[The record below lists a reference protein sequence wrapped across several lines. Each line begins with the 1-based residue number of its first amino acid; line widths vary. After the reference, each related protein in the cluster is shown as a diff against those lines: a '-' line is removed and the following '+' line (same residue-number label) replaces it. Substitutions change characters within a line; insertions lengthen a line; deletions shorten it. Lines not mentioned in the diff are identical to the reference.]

1 MKSGWKPKMVKKSG
15 PTNPEV
21 IVLIRYLRNL
31 AREQDAAIWK
41 RIADTLEHP
50 ARKQKAVNLSRIN
63 RFRKKDETIIVPG
76 KVLGAGELQSSII
89 IAAMGFSADA
99 RAKIIEKGGKCISI
113 LELTEENPK
122 GSNVRIIQ

>member
-1 MKSGWKPKMVKKSG
+1 MVKKSG